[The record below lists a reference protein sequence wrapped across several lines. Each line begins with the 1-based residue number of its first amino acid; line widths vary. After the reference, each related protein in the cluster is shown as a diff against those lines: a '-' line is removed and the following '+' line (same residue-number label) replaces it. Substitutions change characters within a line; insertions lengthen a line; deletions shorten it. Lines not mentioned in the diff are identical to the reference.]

1 MASAIADLRKKYS
14 SRSLSEDGVER
25 SPFDQFKYWMQEA
38 IDAELLEPTAM
49 VLATSTR
56 SGKPS
61 ARVVLLKGIDER
73 GFVFYTNYESR
84 KAEELKENPHAALL
98 FYWGALERQVR
109 IEGVI
114 EKTTHTESEEYF
126 TTRPLES
133 RIGAWASKQS
143 SVIESRS
150 ALQEKFDE
158 LHAQFANQAIP
169 LPPFWGGFR
178 LTPVTFEFWQG
189 RENRLHDRIRY
200 RKQDGSWVIER
211 LSP

>member
-1 MASAIADLRKKYS
+1 MASTLADLRKEYS
-14 SRSLSEDGVER
+14 SHSLSETEVER
-25 SPFDQFKYWMQEA
+25 SPFVQFKNWLQEA
-38 IDAELLEPTAM
+38 ITAELLEPNAM
-49 VLATSTR
+49 VLATSTP
-56 SGKPS
+56 SGTPS
-61 ARVVLLKGIDER
+61 ARIVLLKGLDER
-73 GFVFYTNYESR
+73 GFVFFTNYASR

-109 IEGVI
+109 IEGMV

-126 TTRPLES
+126 ATRPLES
-133 RIGAWASKQS
+133 RIGAWASRQS

-158 LHAQFANQAIP
+158 LRTHFANQVIP

-178 LTPVTFEFWQG
+178 LTPLMLEFWQG

-200 RKQDGSWVIER
+200 KKQDSNWIIER

>member
-1 MASAIADLRKKYS
+1 MASSLADLRREYS
-14 SRSLSEDGVER
+14 SHSLNENDVER
-25 SPFDQFKYWMQEA
+25 DPFVQFQRWLQEA
-38 IDAELLEPTAM
+38 ITAELLEPNAM
-49 VLATSTR
+49 ALATSTP

-61 ARVVLLKGIDER
+61 ARIVLLKGFDER
-73 GFVFYTNYESR
+73 GLVFFTNYASR

-98 FYWGALERQVR
+98 FFWAGLERQVR
-109 IEGVI
+109 IEGIV
-114 EKTTHTESEEYF
+114 EKITHTESEEYF
-126 TTRPLES
+126 ATRPLES

-143 SVIESRS
+143 AVIESRA

-158 LHAQFANQAIP
+158 LRAHFANQEIP

-178 LTPVTFEFWQG
+178 LAPLMFEFWQG

-200 RKQDGSWVIER
+200 NKQDSRWIIER

>member
-1 MASAIADLRKKYS
+1 MASTIADLRKKYS
-14 SRSLSEDGVER
+14 SHGLSEDGVER
-25 SPFDQFKYWMQEA
+25 SPFNQFKHWMQEA
-38 IDAELLEPTAM
+38 IDAELVEPTAM
-49 VLATSTR
+49 VLATSTL
-56 SGKPS
+56 SGKSS

-73 GFVFYTNYESR
+73 GFVFYTNYASR

-98 FYWGALERQVR
+98 LYWGALERQVR

-126 TTRPLES
+126 ATRPLES

-158 LHAQFANQAIP
+158 LRTQFANQAIP

-178 LTPVTFEFWQG
+178 LTPLTFEFWQG

-200 RKQDGSWVIER
+200 RKQDNSWVIER